1 MAASS
6 VLLANSV
13 QEMGK
18 LINVSYMYNVT
29 GLIWLVWHVKN
40 RGNPS
45 KTVDPKISEWQTHSS
60 ICVSYCLMPNHT
72 FLVHF
77 GSISDEFGWTTV
89 CVLVRGIAGYQDSGH
104 SLWLANC
111 EFGYG
116 TEASHA
122 TRMSTY
128 WSCHILSCFTFF
140 SWQRR
145 HGHCTCMR

>member
-45 KTVDPKISEWQTHSS
+45 KTVDPKISE
-60 ICVSYCLMPNHT
+60 
-72 FLVHF
+72 
-77 GSISDEFGWTTV
+77 
-89 CVLVRGIAGYQDSGH
+89 
-104 SLWLANC
+104 
-111 EFGYG
+111 
-116 TEASHA
+116 
-122 TRMSTY
+122 
-128 WSCHILSCFTFF
+128 
-140 SWQRR
+140 
-145 HGHCTCMR
+145 